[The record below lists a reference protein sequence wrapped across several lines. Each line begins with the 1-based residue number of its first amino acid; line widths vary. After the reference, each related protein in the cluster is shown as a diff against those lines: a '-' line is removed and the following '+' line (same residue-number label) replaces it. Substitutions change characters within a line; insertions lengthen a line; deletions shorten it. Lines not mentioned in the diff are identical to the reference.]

1 MAYTVRKLLES
12 EQFPKMKLLCGE
24 KGLDLEVKGIRII
37 EIEDMERYL
46 TGGEILIT
54 SFQVYLSC
62 SDREV
67 EQHFEDLVKSDISGF
82 IVKKRKEY
90 DPTGRRLSL
99 LEKHCKKYE
108 IPLVE
113 IPGDFDYWGIIRHVM
128 IQVFDKDTARLKYF
142 KITHDSFNSFILKN
156 NGSSNTASDIIKFL
170 SIMIENPVVLYYGNL
185 NCMVSTNSDNS
196 KLILSDEIQPYKPN
210 IITKFQYMKQMKGS
224 CVQYVVKFA
233 ILSEVEVYITITE
246 ENREL
251 TELDYMAIENAII
264 NLQYGFLSEFAQDE
278 VKKKYQRDIV
288 HNILN
293 GLLSS
298 KEMTEAAAQLGMKE
312 SDTYRVVDFHTI
324 KKNVQRKYTKEQL
337 QEVGVIV
344 GELMYL
350 LPDALIY
357 RNMDQIVMIQQVDSN
372 QTELEYQ
379 KEMEEVE
386 DVIQRSILYRKKDT
400 DFQIGIGKSVE
411 GYQRLKESYH
421 EASRAIKYIDIIRLV
436 TGDKNKSVVHY
447 SNLGFFQIFGE
458 IDDVTELERY
468 IPETLKKS
476 NISVSLI
483 KANRT
488 KITDS
493 NVYGISYG
501 YDVYAG
507 GAGNDNDG
515 DAKDGRSGGF
525 VGFNDEGLLKNNNMY
540 YCDVVRGTKDL
551 VGPFSGK
558 SELDTVYAFNSQE
571 KVEGENNNYR
581 IYRKLDQ
588 SLDQIEKNNSILNS
602 SHEKDDASGWDIY
615 TIGHMNPVKTFET
628 LKNAVLVSKGDSVK
642 ADLNAYESSAKAVLM
657 SDTKTTLNTG
667 ESDTPEPSESQDPCD
682 ENIKLT
688 INKVWKDLN
697 NFDHSRPNSITVTIS
712 RTWKDK
718 AGNEKTETVPRYESY
733 KIEGSSDKSKW
744 QKVIKELPAYTTD
757 GDEIYY
763 YTYSITE
770 AKVDGYTTTIDKSQ
784 DGFTF
789 TITNRH
795 FPGLPD
801 TGGYG
806 SYLIYLI
813 AVLLFLVYFVMRY
826 KKCKENKKA
835 EKL

>member
-113 IPGDFDYWGIIRHVM
+113 ISEDSYYWGIIRYVIM
-128 IQVFDKDTARLKYF
+128 QVFDKDTARLKYF
-142 KITHDSFNSFILKN
+142 KITHDNFNTFILNN
-156 NGSSNTASDIIKFL
+156 NGSCNTASDIIKFL

-233 ILSEVEVYITITE
+233 ILNEMEIYITITE

-337 QEVGVIV
+337 HEVGVIV
-344 GELMYL
+344 SELMYL

-411 GYQRLKESYH
+411 GYQRLKESYY
-421 EASRAIKYIDIIRLV
+421 EASQAIKYIEIIRQV

-447 SNLGFFQIFGE
+447 SNLGFFQIFGKV
-458 IDDVTELERY
+458 DDMTELERC
-468 IPETLKKS
+468 IPETLKKLYLYDDEHKGE
-476 NISVSLI
+476 LI
-483 KANRT
+483 TTLQMYLRNNQSIKKTAGAMFVHYRT
-488 KITDS
+488 
-493 NVYGISYG
+493 ISYRLE
-501 YDVYAG
+501 
-507 GAGNDNDG
+507 
-515 DAKDGRSGGF
+515 KIKQISG
-525 VGFNDEGLLKNNNMY
+525 
-540 YCDVVRGTKDL
+540 
-551 VGPFSGK
+551 
-558 SELDTVYAFNSQE
+558 
-571 KVEGENNNYR
+571 
-581 IYRKLDQ
+581 I
-588 SLDQIEKNNSILNS
+588 
-602 SHEKDDASGWDIY
+602 
-615 TIGHMNPVKTFET
+615 
-628 LKNAVLVSKGDSVK
+628 
-642 ADLNAYESSAKAVLM
+642 
-657 SDTKTTLNTG
+657 
-667 ESDTPEPSESQDPCD
+667 
-682 ENIKLT
+682 
-688 INKVWKDLN
+688 
-697 NFDHSRPNSITVTIS
+697 NFDN
-712 RTWKDK
+712 
-718 AGNEKTETVPRYESY
+718 ANEVLAVSNGLIIY
-733 KIEGSSDKSKW
+733 KMLKEIE
-744 QKVIKELPAYTTD
+744 
-757 GDEIYY
+757 
-763 YTYSITE
+763 
-770 AKVDGYTTTIDKSQ
+770 
-784 DGFTF
+784 
-789 TITNRH
+789 
-795 FPGLPD
+795 
-801 TGGYG
+801 
-806 SYLIYLI
+806 
-813 AVLLFLVYFVMRY
+813 
-826 KKCKENKKA
+826 
-835 EKL
+835 

>member
-113 IPGDFDYWGIIRHVM
+113 ISEDSYYWEIIRYVIM
-128 IQVFDKDTARLKYF
+128 QVFDKDTARLKYF
-142 KITHDSFNSFILKN
+142 KITHDNFNTFILNN
-156 NGSSNTASDIIKFL
+156 NGSCNTASDIIKFL
-170 SIMIENPVVLYYGNL
+170 SVMIENPVVLYHGNL
-185 NCMVSTNSDNS
+185 NCMVSTKSDNS

-233 ILSEVEVYITITE
+233 ILNEMEIYITITE

-278 VKKKYQRDIV
+278 VKKKYQRDLI

-337 QEVGVIV
+337 HEVGVIV

-468 IPETLKKS
+468 IPETLKKLYLYDDEHKGE
-476 NISVSLI
+476 LI
-483 KANRT
+483 TTLQMYLRNKQSIRKTADAMFVHYRT
-488 KITDS
+488 
-493 NVYGISYG
+493 ISYRLE
-501 YDVYAG
+501 
-507 GAGNDNDG
+507 
-515 DAKDGRSGGF
+515 KIKQISG
-525 VGFNDEGLLKNNNMY
+525 
-540 YCDVVRGTKDL
+540 
-551 VGPFSGK
+551 
-558 SELDTVYAFNSQE
+558 
-571 KVEGENNNYR
+571 
-581 IYRKLDQ
+581 I
-588 SLDQIEKNNSILNS
+588 
-602 SHEKDDASGWDIY
+602 
-615 TIGHMNPVKTFET
+615 
-628 LKNAVLVSKGDSVK
+628 
-642 ADLNAYESSAKAVLM
+642 
-657 SDTKTTLNTG
+657 
-667 ESDTPEPSESQDPCD
+667 
-682 ENIKLT
+682 
-688 INKVWKDLN
+688 
-697 NFDHSRPNSITVTIS
+697 NFDN
-712 RTWKDK
+712 
-718 AGNEKTETVPRYESY
+718 ANEVLAVSNGLIIY
-733 KIEGSSDKSKW
+733 KMLKEIE
-744 QKVIKELPAYTTD
+744 
-757 GDEIYY
+757 
-763 YTYSITE
+763 
-770 AKVDGYTTTIDKSQ
+770 
-784 DGFTF
+784 
-789 TITNRH
+789 
-795 FPGLPD
+795 
-801 TGGYG
+801 
-806 SYLIYLI
+806 
-813 AVLLFLVYFVMRY
+813 
-826 KKCKENKKA
+826 
-835 EKL
+835 

>member
-62 SDREV
+62 NDREV
-67 EQHFEDLVKSDISGF
+67 EQHFEDLVKSEISGF

-113 IPGDFDYWGIIRHVM
+113 ISEDSYYWGIIRYVIM
-128 IQVFDKDTARLKYF
+128 QVFDKATARLKYF
-142 KITHDSFNSFILKN
+142 KITHDNFNTFILRN

-233 ILSEVEVYITITE
+233 ILSEVEIYITITE

-278 VKKKYQRDIV
+278 VKKKYQRDII

-324 KKNVQRKYTKEQL
+324 KKNVQSKYTKEQL
-337 QEVGVIV
+337 HEVGVIV
-344 GELMYL
+344 SELKHL

-468 IPETLKKS
+468 IPETLKKLYEYDDEHKGE
-476 NISVSLI
+476 LI
-483 KANRT
+483 PTLQMYLRNNQSIKKTAGAMFVHYRT
-488 KITDS
+488 
-493 NVYGISYG
+493 ISY
-501 YDVYAG
+501 
-507 GAGNDNDG
+507 
-515 DAKDGRSGGF
+515 R
-525 VGFNDEGLLKNNNMY
+525 M
-540 YCDVVRGTKDL
+540 
-551 VGPFSGK
+551 
-558 SELDTVYAFNSQE
+558 E
-571 KVEGENNNYR
+571 KIKE
-581 IYRKLDQ
+581 I
-588 SLDQIEKNNSILNS
+588 
-602 SHEKDDASGWDIY
+602 
-615 TIGHMNPVKTFET
+615 
-628 LKNAVLVSKGDSVK
+628 
-642 ADLNAYESSAKAVLM
+642 
-657 SDTKTTLNTG
+657 TG
-667 ESDTPEPSESQDPCD
+667 
-682 ENIKLT
+682 I
-688 INKVWKDLN
+688 
-697 NFDHSRPNSITVTIS
+697 NFDN
-712 RTWKDK
+712 
-718 AGNEKTETVPRYESY
+718 ANEVLAVSNGLVIY
-733 KIEGSSDKSKW
+733 KMLKEIE
-744 QKVIKELPAYTTD
+744 
-757 GDEIYY
+757 
-763 YTYSITE
+763 
-770 AKVDGYTTTIDKSQ
+770 
-784 DGFTF
+784 
-789 TITNRH
+789 
-795 FPGLPD
+795 
-801 TGGYG
+801 
-806 SYLIYLI
+806 
-813 AVLLFLVYFVMRY
+813 
-826 KKCKENKKA
+826 
-835 EKL
+835 

>member
-1 MAYTVRKLLES
+1 MGYTVRKLLES

-113 IPGDFDYWGIIRHVM
+113 ISEDSYYWGIIRYVIM
-128 IQVFDKDTARLKYF
+128 QVFDKDTARLKYF
-142 KITHDSFNSFILKN
+142 KITHDNFNTFILNN
-156 NGSSNTASDIIKFL
+156 NGSCNTASDIIKFL
-170 SIMIENPVVLYYGNL
+170 SVMIENPVVLYYGNL

-233 ILSEVEVYITITE
+233 ILNEMEIYITITE

-278 VKKKYQRDIV
+278 EKKMYQRDII

-324 KKNVQRKYTKEQL
+324 TKNVQRKYTKEQL
-337 QEVGVIV
+337 HEVGVIE
-344 GELMYL
+344 GELMHL

-379 KEMEEVE
+379 KEMEEIE
-386 DVIQRSILYRKKDT
+386 EVIQRSILYRKKDT

-411 GYQRLKESYH
+411 GYQRLKESYY
-421 EASRAIKYIDIIRLV
+421 EASQAIKYIEIIRLV

-447 SNLGFFQIFGE
+447 SNLGFFQIFGKV
-458 IDDVTELERY
+458 DDMTELERC
-468 IPETLKKS
+468 IPETLKKLYLYDDEHKGE
-476 NISVSLI
+476 LI
-483 KANRT
+483 TTLQMYLRNNQSIKKTAGAMFVHYRT
-488 KITDS
+488 
-493 NVYGISYG
+493 ISYRLE
-501 YDVYAG
+501 
-507 GAGNDNDG
+507 
-515 DAKDGRSGGF
+515 KIKQISG
-525 VGFNDEGLLKNNNMY
+525 
-540 YCDVVRGTKDL
+540 
-551 VGPFSGK
+551 
-558 SELDTVYAFNSQE
+558 
-571 KVEGENNNYR
+571 
-581 IYRKLDQ
+581 I
-588 SLDQIEKNNSILNS
+588 
-602 SHEKDDASGWDIY
+602 
-615 TIGHMNPVKTFET
+615 
-628 LKNAVLVSKGDSVK
+628 
-642 ADLNAYESSAKAVLM
+642 
-657 SDTKTTLNTG
+657 
-667 ESDTPEPSESQDPCD
+667 
-682 ENIKLT
+682 
-688 INKVWKDLN
+688 
-697 NFDHSRPNSITVTIS
+697 NFDN
-712 RTWKDK
+712 
-718 AGNEKTETVPRYESY
+718 ANEVLAVSNGLIIY
-733 KIEGSSDKSKW
+733 KMLKEIE
-744 QKVIKELPAYTTD
+744 
-757 GDEIYY
+757 
-763 YTYSITE
+763 
-770 AKVDGYTTTIDKSQ
+770 
-784 DGFTF
+784 
-789 TITNRH
+789 
-795 FPGLPD
+795 
-801 TGGYG
+801 
-806 SYLIYLI
+806 
-813 AVLLFLVYFVMRY
+813 
-826 KKCKENKKA
+826 
-835 EKL
+835 

>member
-1 MAYTVRKLLES
+1 MGYTVRKLLES

-113 IPGDFDYWGIIRHVM
+113 ISEDSYYWGIIRYVIM
-128 IQVFDKDTARLKYF
+128 QVFDKDTARLKYF
-142 KITHDSFNSFILKN
+142 KITHDNFNTFILNN
-156 NGSSNTASDIIKFL
+156 NGSCNTASDIIKFL
-170 SIMIENPVVLYYGNL
+170 SVMIENPVVLYYGNL

-233 ILSEVEVYITITE
+233 ILNEMEIYITITE

-278 VKKKYQRDIV
+278 VKKKYQRDLI

-337 QEVGVIV
+337 HEVGVIV

-421 EASRAIKYIDIIRLV
+421 EASRAIKYIEIIRQV

-447 SNLGFFQIFGE
+447 SNLGFFQIFSE

-468 IPETLKKS
+468 IPETLKKLYLYDDEHKGE
-476 NISVSLI
+476 LI
-483 KANRT
+483 TTLQMYLRNKQSIRKTADAMFVHYRT
-488 KITDS
+488 
-493 NVYGISYG
+493 ISYRLE
-501 YDVYAG
+501 
-507 GAGNDNDG
+507 
-515 DAKDGRSGGF
+515 KIKQISG
-525 VGFNDEGLLKNNNMY
+525 
-540 YCDVVRGTKDL
+540 
-551 VGPFSGK
+551 
-558 SELDTVYAFNSQE
+558 
-571 KVEGENNNYR
+571 
-581 IYRKLDQ
+581 I
-588 SLDQIEKNNSILNS
+588 
-602 SHEKDDASGWDIY
+602 
-615 TIGHMNPVKTFET
+615 
-628 LKNAVLVSKGDSVK
+628 
-642 ADLNAYESSAKAVLM
+642 
-657 SDTKTTLNTG
+657 
-667 ESDTPEPSESQDPCD
+667 
-682 ENIKLT
+682 
-688 INKVWKDLN
+688 
-697 NFDHSRPNSITVTIS
+697 NFDN
-712 RTWKDK
+712 
-718 AGNEKTETVPRYESY
+718 ANEVLAVSNGLIIY
-733 KIEGSSDKSKW
+733 KMLKEIE
-744 QKVIKELPAYTTD
+744 
-757 GDEIYY
+757 
-763 YTYSITE
+763 
-770 AKVDGYTTTIDKSQ
+770 
-784 DGFTF
+784 
-789 TITNRH
+789 
-795 FPGLPD
+795 
-801 TGGYG
+801 
-806 SYLIYLI
+806 
-813 AVLLFLVYFVMRY
+813 
-826 KKCKENKKA
+826 
-835 EKL
+835 

>member
-24 KGLDLEVKGIRII
+24 KGLDREVKGIRII
-37 EIEDMERYL
+37 EIEDMEQYL
-46 TGGEILIT
+46 TGGEMLIT

-67 EQHFEDLVKSDISGF
+67 EQHFEDLVKSEISGF

-113 IPGDFDYWGIIRHVM
+113 IPGDFDYWGIIRYVIM
-128 IQVFDKDTARLKYF
+128 QVFDKATARLKYF
-142 KITHDSFNSFILKN
+142 KITHDNFNTFILNN
-156 NGSSNTASDIIKFL
+156 NGSCNTASNIIKFL
-170 SIMIENPVVLYYGNL
+170 SVMIENPVVLYYGNL

-233 ILSEVEVYITITE
+233 ILNEVEIYITITE

-278 VKKKYQRDIV
+278 VKKKYQRDLI

-324 KKNVQRKYTKEQL
+324 KKNVQSKYTKEQL
-337 QEVGVIV
+337 HEVGVIE
-344 GELMYL
+344 GELKHL

-357 RNMDQIVMIQQVDSN
+357 RNMDQIVMIQQVDSD

-379 KEMEEVE
+379 KEMEEIE
-386 DVIQRSILYRKKDT
+386 EIIQQSILYRKKDT

-447 SNLGFFQIFGE
+447 SNLGFFQIFGKV
-458 IDDVTELERY
+458 DDMTELERC
-468 IPETLKKS
+468 IPETLKKLYLYDDEHKGE
-476 NISVSLI
+476 LI
-483 KANRT
+483 TTLQMYLRNNQSIKKTAGAMFVHYRT
-488 KITDS
+488 
-493 NVYGISYG
+493 ISYRLE
-501 YDVYAG
+501 
-507 GAGNDNDG
+507 
-515 DAKDGRSGGF
+515 KIKQISGINF
-525 VGFNDEGLLKNNNMY
+525 
-540 YCDVVRGTKDL
+540 
-551 VGPFSGK
+551 
-558 SELDTVYAFNSQE
+558 
-571 KVEGENNNYR
+571 
-581 IYRKLDQ
+581 
-588 SLDQIEKNNSILNS
+588 
-602 SHEKDDASGWDIY
+602 DDADEVLAVSNGLI
-615 TIGHMNPVKTFET
+615 ICKM
-628 LKNAVLVSKGDSVK
+628 LK
-642 ADLNAYESSAKAVLM
+642 E
-657 SDTKTTLNTG
+657 
-667 ESDTPEPSESQDPCD
+667 
-682 ENIKLT
+682 
-688 INKVWKDLN
+688 
-697 NFDHSRPNSITVTIS
+697 
-712 RTWKDK
+712 
-718 AGNEKTETVPRYESY
+718 
-733 KIEGSSDKSKW
+733 IE
-744 QKVIKELPAYTTD
+744 
-757 GDEIYY
+757 
-763 YTYSITE
+763 
-770 AKVDGYTTTIDKSQ
+770 
-784 DGFTF
+784 
-789 TITNRH
+789 
-795 FPGLPD
+795 
-801 TGGYG
+801 
-806 SYLIYLI
+806 
-813 AVLLFLVYFVMRY
+813 
-826 KKCKENKKA
+826 
-835 EKL
+835 

>member
-62 SDREV
+62 NDREV

-113 IPGDFDYWGIIRHVM
+113 IPGDFYYWGIIRYVIM
-128 IQVFDKDTARLKYF
+128 QVFDKATARLKYF
-142 KITHDSFNSFILKN
+142 KITHDNFNAFILNN
-156 NGSSNTASDIIKFL
+156 NGSCNTASNIIKFL
-170 SIMIENPVVLYYGNL
+170 SVMIENPVVLYYGNL

-233 ILSEVEVYITITE
+233 ILSEVEIYITITE

-298 KEMTEAAAQLGMKE
+298 KEMTEAASQLGMKE

-468 IPETLKKS
+468 IPETLKKLYLYDDEHKGE
-476 NISVSLI
+476 LI
-483 KANRT
+483 TTLQMYLRNNQSIKKTAGAMFVHYRT
-488 KITDS
+488 
-493 NVYGISYG
+493 ISY
-501 YDVYAG
+501 
-507 GAGNDNDG
+507 
-515 DAKDGRSGGF
+515 R
-525 VGFNDEGLLKNNNMY
+525 
-540 YCDVVRGTKDL
+540 
-551 VGPFSGK
+551 
-558 SELDTVYAFNSQE
+558 
-571 KVEGENNNYR
+571 
-581 IYRKLDQ
+581 
-588 SLDQIEKNNSILNS
+588 IEKI
-602 SHEKDDASGWDIY
+602 KQISGI
-615 TIGHMNPVKTFET
+615 
-628 LKNAVLVSKGDSVK
+628 
-642 ADLNAYESSAKAVLM
+642 
-657 SDTKTTLNTG
+657 
-667 ESDTPEPSESQDPCD
+667 
-682 ENIKLT
+682 
-688 INKVWKDLN
+688 
-697 NFDHSRPNSITVTIS
+697 NFDN
-712 RTWKDK
+712 
-718 AGNEKTETVPRYESY
+718 ANEVLAVSNGLIIY
-733 KIEGSSDKSKW
+733 KMLKEIE
-744 QKVIKELPAYTTD
+744 
-757 GDEIYY
+757 
-763 YTYSITE
+763 
-770 AKVDGYTTTIDKSQ
+770 
-784 DGFTF
+784 
-789 TITNRH
+789 
-795 FPGLPD
+795 
-801 TGGYG
+801 
-806 SYLIYLI
+806 
-813 AVLLFLVYFVMRY
+813 
-826 KKCKENKKA
+826 
-835 EKL
+835 

>member
-62 SDREV
+62 NDREV

-113 IPGDFDYWGIIRHVM
+113 ISEDSYYWGIIRYVIM
-128 IQVFDKDTARLKYF
+128 QVFDKATARLKYF
-142 KITHDSFNSFILKN
+142 KITHDNFNTFILNN
-156 NGSSNTASDIIKFL
+156 NGSCNTASNIIKFL
-170 SIMIENPVVLYYGNL
+170 SVMIENPVVLYYGNL

-233 ILSEVEVYITITE
+233 ILSEVEIYITITE
-246 ENREL
+246 ENRGL

-278 VKKKYQRDIV
+278 VKKKYQRDLI

-324 KKNVQRKYTKEQL
+324 KNNVQSKYTKEQL
-337 QEVGVIV
+337 HEVGVIE
-344 GELMYL
+344 GELKHL

-357 RNMDQIVMIQQVDSN
+357 RNMDQIVMIQQVDSE

-386 DVIQRSILYRKKDT
+386 DVIQRSIFYRKKDT
-400 DFQIGIGKSVE
+400 DFQIGIGKSVK

-421 EASRAIKYIDIIRLV
+421 EASQAIKYIEIVRLV

-458 IDDVTELERY
+458 IDDMTKLERY
-468 IPETLKKS
+468 IPETLKKLYEYDDEHKGELIPTLQMFLS
-476 NISVSLI
+476 NNQSIRKTAGAMFVHYRTMSYRLEKIKQIS
-483 KANRT
+483 
-488 KITDS
+488 
-493 NVYGISYG
+493 GI
-501 YDVYAG
+501 
-507 GAGNDNDG
+507 
-515 DAKDGRSGGF
+515 
-525 VGFNDEGLLKNNNMY
+525 
-540 YCDVVRGTKDL
+540 
-551 VGPFSGK
+551 
-558 SELDTVYAFNSQE
+558 
-571 KVEGENNNYR
+571 
-581 IYRKLDQ
+581 
-588 SLDQIEKNNSILNS
+588 
-602 SHEKDDASGWDIY
+602 
-615 TIGHMNPVKTFET
+615 
-628 LKNAVLVSKGDSVK
+628 
-642 ADLNAYESSAKAVLM
+642 
-657 SDTKTTLNTG
+657 
-667 ESDTPEPSESQDPCD
+667 
-682 ENIKLT
+682 
-688 INKVWKDLN
+688 
-697 NFDHSRPNSITVTIS
+697 NFDNADEVLAVSNGLII
-712 RTWKDK
+712 
-718 AGNEKTETVPRYESY
+718 Y
-733 KIEGSSDKSKW
+733 KMLKEIE
-744 QKVIKELPAYTTD
+744 
-757 GDEIYY
+757 
-763 YTYSITE
+763 
-770 AKVDGYTTTIDKSQ
+770 
-784 DGFTF
+784 
-789 TITNRH
+789 
-795 FPGLPD
+795 
-801 TGGYG
+801 
-806 SYLIYLI
+806 
-813 AVLLFLVYFVMRY
+813 
-826 KKCKENKKA
+826 
-835 EKL
+835 

>member
-62 SDREV
+62 NDREV

-113 IPGDFDYWGIIRHVM
+113 ISEDLYYWGIIRYVIM
-128 IQVFDKDTARLKYF
+128 QVFDKATARLKYF
-142 KITHDSFNSFILKN
+142 KITHDNFNTFILNN
-156 NGSSNTASDIIKFL
+156 NGSCNTASNIIKFL

-233 ILSEVEVYITITE
+233 ILNEMEIYITITE

-379 KEMEEVE
+379 KEMEGVE

-468 IPETLKKS
+468 IPETLKKLYLYDDEHKGE
-476 NISVSLI
+476 LI
-483 KANRT
+483 TTLQMYLRNNQSIKKTAGAMFVHYRT
-488 KITDS
+488 
-493 NVYGISYG
+493 ISYRLE
-501 YDVYAG
+501 
-507 GAGNDNDG
+507 
-515 DAKDGRSGGF
+515 KIKQISG
-525 VGFNDEGLLKNNNMY
+525 
-540 YCDVVRGTKDL
+540 
-551 VGPFSGK
+551 
-558 SELDTVYAFNSQE
+558 
-571 KVEGENNNYR
+571 
-581 IYRKLDQ
+581 I
-588 SLDQIEKNNSILNS
+588 
-602 SHEKDDASGWDIY
+602 
-615 TIGHMNPVKTFET
+615 
-628 LKNAVLVSKGDSVK
+628 
-642 ADLNAYESSAKAVLM
+642 
-657 SDTKTTLNTG
+657 
-667 ESDTPEPSESQDPCD
+667 
-682 ENIKLT
+682 
-688 INKVWKDLN
+688 
-697 NFDHSRPNSITVTIS
+697 NFDN
-712 RTWKDK
+712 
-718 AGNEKTETVPRYESY
+718 ANEVLAVSNGLIIY
-733 KIEGSSDKSKW
+733 KMLKEIE
-744 QKVIKELPAYTTD
+744 
-757 GDEIYY
+757 
-763 YTYSITE
+763 
-770 AKVDGYTTTIDKSQ
+770 
-784 DGFTF
+784 
-789 TITNRH
+789 
-795 FPGLPD
+795 
-801 TGGYG
+801 
-806 SYLIYLI
+806 
-813 AVLLFLVYFVMRY
+813 
-826 KKCKENKKA
+826 
-835 EKL
+835 

>member
-62 SDREV
+62 NDREV

-113 IPGDFDYWGIIRHVM
+113 ISEDLHYWGIIRYVIM
-128 IQVFDKDTARLKYF
+128 QVFDKATARLKYF
-142 KITHDSFNSFILKN
+142 KITHDNFNAFILNN
-156 NGSSNTASDIIKFL
+156 NGSCNTASNIIKFL
-170 SIMIENPVVLYYGNL
+170 SVMIENPVVLYYGNL

-233 ILSEVEVYITITE
+233 ILSEVEIYITITE

-278 VKKKYQRDIV
+278 VKKKYQRDLI

-324 KKNVQRKYTKEQL
+324 KKNVQSKYTKEQL
-337 QEVGVIV
+337 HEVGVIV
-344 GELMYL
+344 SELKHL

-468 IPETLKKS
+468 IPETLKKLYLYDDEHKGE
-476 NISVSLI
+476 LI
-483 KANRT
+483 TTLQMYLRNNQSIKKTADAMFVHYRT
-488 KITDS
+488 
-493 NVYGISYG
+493 ISYRLE
-501 YDVYAG
+501 
-507 GAGNDNDG
+507 
-515 DAKDGRSGGF
+515 KIKQISGIN
-525 VGFNDEGLLKNNNMY
+525 FNDANEVLAVSNGLVIYKMLK
-540 YCDVVRGTKDL
+540 
-551 VGPFSGK
+551 
-558 SELDTVYAFNSQE
+558 E
-571 KVEGENNNYR
+571 
-581 IYRKLDQ
+581 
-588 SLDQIEKNNSILNS
+588 IE
-602 SHEKDDASGWDIY
+602 
-615 TIGHMNPVKTFET
+615 
-628 LKNAVLVSKGDSVK
+628 
-642 ADLNAYESSAKAVLM
+642 
-657 SDTKTTLNTG
+657 
-667 ESDTPEPSESQDPCD
+667 
-682 ENIKLT
+682 
-688 INKVWKDLN
+688 
-697 NFDHSRPNSITVTIS
+697 
-712 RTWKDK
+712 
-718 AGNEKTETVPRYESY
+718 
-733 KIEGSSDKSKW
+733 
-744 QKVIKELPAYTTD
+744 
-757 GDEIYY
+757 
-763 YTYSITE
+763 
-770 AKVDGYTTTIDKSQ
+770 
-784 DGFTF
+784 
-789 TITNRH
+789 
-795 FPGLPD
+795 
-801 TGGYG
+801 
-806 SYLIYLI
+806 
-813 AVLLFLVYFVMRY
+813 
-826 KKCKENKKA
+826 
-835 EKL
+835 

>member
-1 MAYTVRKLLES
+1 MGYTVRKLLES

-113 IPGDFDYWGIIRHVM
+113 ISEDSYYWGIIRYVIM
-128 IQVFDKDTARLKYF
+128 QVFDKDTARLKYF
-142 KITHDSFNSFILKN
+142 KITHDNFNTFILNN
-156 NGSSNTASDIIKFL
+156 NGSCNTASDIIKFL
-170 SIMIENPVVLYYGNL
+170 SVMIENPVVLYYGNL

-233 ILSEVEVYITITE
+233 ILNEMEIYITITE

-278 VKKKYQRDIV
+278 VKKMYQRDII

-324 KKNVQRKYTKEQL
+324 TKNVQGKYTKEQL
-337 QEVGVIV
+337 HEVGVIE
-344 GELMYL
+344 GELMHL

-357 RNMDQIVMIQQVDSN
+357 RNMDQIVMIQQVDSD

-379 KEMEEVE
+379 KEMEEVK

-411 GYQRLKESYH
+411 GYQRLKESYY
-421 EASRAIKYIDIIRLV
+421 EASQAIKYIDIIRLV

-447 SNLGFFQIFGE
+447 SNLGFFQIFGKV
-458 IDDVTELERY
+458 DDVTELERY
-468 IPETLKKS
+468 IPETLKKLYLYDEHKGE
-476 NISVSLI
+476 LI
-483 KANRT
+483 TTLQMYLRNKQSIRKTADAMFVHYRT
-488 KITDS
+488 
-493 NVYGISYG
+493 ISYRLEKIKQISG
-501 YDVYAG
+501 IDF
-507 GAGNDNDG
+507 DN
-515 DAKDGRSGGF
+515 ANEVLAVS
-525 VGFNDEGLLKNNNMY
+525 NGLIIYKMLK
-540 YCDVVRGTKDL
+540 
-551 VGPFSGK
+551 
-558 SELDTVYAFNSQE
+558 E
-571 KVEGENNNYR
+571 
-581 IYRKLDQ
+581 
-588 SLDQIEKNNSILNS
+588 IE
-602 SHEKDDASGWDIY
+602 
-615 TIGHMNPVKTFET
+615 
-628 LKNAVLVSKGDSVK
+628 
-642 ADLNAYESSAKAVLM
+642 
-657 SDTKTTLNTG
+657 
-667 ESDTPEPSESQDPCD
+667 
-682 ENIKLT
+682 
-688 INKVWKDLN
+688 
-697 NFDHSRPNSITVTIS
+697 
-712 RTWKDK
+712 
-718 AGNEKTETVPRYESY
+718 
-733 KIEGSSDKSKW
+733 
-744 QKVIKELPAYTTD
+744 
-757 GDEIYY
+757 
-763 YTYSITE
+763 
-770 AKVDGYTTTIDKSQ
+770 
-784 DGFTF
+784 
-789 TITNRH
+789 
-795 FPGLPD
+795 
-801 TGGYG
+801 
-806 SYLIYLI
+806 
-813 AVLLFLVYFVMRY
+813 
-826 KKCKENKKA
+826 
-835 EKL
+835 

>member
-1 MAYTVRKLLES
+1 MAYTVRRLLES

-113 IPGDFDYWGIIRHVM
+113 ISEDSYYWGIIRYVIM
-128 IQVFDKDTARLKYF
+128 QVFDKATARLKYF
-142 KITHDSFNSFILKN
+142 KITHDNFNAFILNN
-156 NGSSNTASDIIKFL
+156 NGSCNTASDIIKFL

-233 ILSEVEVYITITE
+233 ILSEVEIYITITE

-278 VKKKYQRDIV
+278 VKKKYQRDLI

-324 KKNVQRKYTKEQL
+324 KKNVQSKYTKEQL
-337 QEVGVIV
+337 HEVGVIV

-468 IPETLKKS
+468 IPETLKKLYLYDDEHKRE
-476 NISVSLI
+476 LI
-483 KANRT
+483 TTLQMYLRNKQSIRKTADAMFVHYRT
-488 KITDS
+488 
-493 NVYGISYG
+493 ISYRLE
-501 YDVYAG
+501 
-507 GAGNDNDG
+507 
-515 DAKDGRSGGF
+515 KIKQISG
-525 VGFNDEGLLKNNNMY
+525 
-540 YCDVVRGTKDL
+540 
-551 VGPFSGK
+551 
-558 SELDTVYAFNSQE
+558 
-571 KVEGENNNYR
+571 
-581 IYRKLDQ
+581 I
-588 SLDQIEKNNSILNS
+588 
-602 SHEKDDASGWDIY
+602 
-615 TIGHMNPVKTFET
+615 
-628 LKNAVLVSKGDSVK
+628 
-642 ADLNAYESSAKAVLM
+642 
-657 SDTKTTLNTG
+657 
-667 ESDTPEPSESQDPCD
+667 
-682 ENIKLT
+682 
-688 INKVWKDLN
+688 
-697 NFDHSRPNSITVTIS
+697 NFDN
-712 RTWKDK
+712 
-718 AGNEKTETVPRYESY
+718 ANEVLAVSNGLVIY
-733 KIEGSSDKSKW
+733 KM
-744 QKVIKELPAYTTD
+744 L
-757 GDEIYY
+757 
-763 YTYSITE
+763 
-770 AKVDGYTTTIDKSQ
+770 
-784 DGFTF
+784 
-789 TITNRH
+789 
-795 FPGLPD
+795 
-801 TGGYG
+801 
-806 SYLIYLI
+806 
-813 AVLLFLVYFVMRY
+813 
-826 KKCKENKKA
+826 NK
-835 EKL
+835 

>member
-1 MAYTVRKLLES
+1 MGYTVRKLLES

-113 IPGDFDYWGIIRHVM
+113 ISEDSYYWGIIRYVM

-142 KITHDSFNSFILKN
+142 KITHDNFNTFILKN

-233 ILSEVEVYITITE
+233 ILSEVEIYITITE

-278 VKKKYQRDIV
+278 VKKKYQRDII

-337 QEVGVIV
+337 HEVGVIV

-357 RNMDQIVMIQQVDSN
+357 RNMDQIVMIQQVDSD

-379 KEMEEVE
+379 KEMEEIE
-386 DVIQRSILYRKKDT
+386 EVIQRSILYRKKDT

-468 IPETLKKS
+468 IPETLKKLYLYDDEHKGE
-476 NISVSLI
+476 LI
-483 KANRT
+483 TTLQMYLRNNQSIKKTADAMFVHYRT
-488 KITDS
+488 
-493 NVYGISYG
+493 ISYRLE
-501 YDVYAG
+501 
-507 GAGNDNDG
+507 
-515 DAKDGRSGGF
+515 KIKQISG
-525 VGFNDEGLLKNNNMY
+525 
-540 YCDVVRGTKDL
+540 
-551 VGPFSGK
+551 
-558 SELDTVYAFNSQE
+558 
-571 KVEGENNNYR
+571 
-581 IYRKLDQ
+581 I
-588 SLDQIEKNNSILNS
+588 
-602 SHEKDDASGWDIY
+602 
-615 TIGHMNPVKTFET
+615 
-628 LKNAVLVSKGDSVK
+628 
-642 ADLNAYESSAKAVLM
+642 
-657 SDTKTTLNTG
+657 
-667 ESDTPEPSESQDPCD
+667 
-682 ENIKLT
+682 
-688 INKVWKDLN
+688 
-697 NFDHSRPNSITVTIS
+697 NFDN
-712 RTWKDK
+712 
-718 AGNEKTETVPRYESY
+718 ANEVLAVSNGLIIY
-733 KIEGSSDKSKW
+733 KMLKEIE
-744 QKVIKELPAYTTD
+744 
-757 GDEIYY
+757 
-763 YTYSITE
+763 
-770 AKVDGYTTTIDKSQ
+770 
-784 DGFTF
+784 
-789 TITNRH
+789 
-795 FPGLPD
+795 
-801 TGGYG
+801 
-806 SYLIYLI
+806 
-813 AVLLFLVYFVMRY
+813 
-826 KKCKENKKA
+826 
-835 EKL
+835 

>member
-113 IPGDFDYWGIIRHVM
+113 ISEDSYYWGIIRYVM

-142 KITHDSFNSFILKN
+142 KITHDSFNTFILKN

-170 SIMIENPVVLYYGNL
+170 SIMIENPVVLYYGDL

-233 ILSEVEVYITITE
+233 ILNEVEIYITITE

-264 NLQYGFLSEFAQDE
+264 NLQYGFLSEFAQNE
-278 VKKKYQRDIV
+278 VKKTYQRDLI

-337 QEVGVIV
+337 HEVGVIV
-344 GELMYL
+344 GELTYL

-386 DVIQRSILYRKKDT
+386 DVIQRSILHRKKDT

-468 IPETLKKS
+468 IPETLKKLYLYDDEHKGE
-476 NISVSLI
+476 LI
-483 KANRT
+483 PTLQMYLRNNQSIKKTAGAMFVHYRT
-488 KITDS
+488 
-493 NVYGISYG
+493 ISYRLE
-501 YDVYAG
+501 
-507 GAGNDNDG
+507 
-515 DAKDGRSGGF
+515 KIKQISG
-525 VGFNDEGLLKNNNMY
+525 
-540 YCDVVRGTKDL
+540 
-551 VGPFSGK
+551 
-558 SELDTVYAFNSQE
+558 
-571 KVEGENNNYR
+571 
-581 IYRKLDQ
+581 I
-588 SLDQIEKNNSILNS
+588 
-602 SHEKDDASGWDIY
+602 
-615 TIGHMNPVKTFET
+615 
-628 LKNAVLVSKGDSVK
+628 
-642 ADLNAYESSAKAVLM
+642 
-657 SDTKTTLNTG
+657 
-667 ESDTPEPSESQDPCD
+667 
-682 ENIKLT
+682 
-688 INKVWKDLN
+688 
-697 NFDHSRPNSITVTIS
+697 NFDN
-712 RTWKDK
+712 
-718 AGNEKTETVPRYESY
+718 ANEVLAVSNGLIIY
-733 KIEGSSDKSKW
+733 KMLKEIE
-744 QKVIKELPAYTTD
+744 
-757 GDEIYY
+757 
-763 YTYSITE
+763 
-770 AKVDGYTTTIDKSQ
+770 
-784 DGFTF
+784 
-789 TITNRH
+789 
-795 FPGLPD
+795 
-801 TGGYG
+801 
-806 SYLIYLI
+806 
-813 AVLLFLVYFVMRY
+813 
-826 KKCKENKKA
+826 
-835 EKL
+835 

>member
-62 SDREV
+62 NDREV
-67 EQHFEDLVKSDISGF
+67 EQHFEDLVKSDVSGF

-113 IPGDFDYWGIIRHVM
+113 ISEDLHYWGIIRYVIM
-128 IQVFDKDTARLKYF
+128 QVFDKATARLKYF
-142 KITHDSFNSFILKN
+142 KITHDNFNTFILNN
-156 NGSSNTASDIIKFL
+156 NGSCNTASDIIKFL
-170 SIMIENPVVLYYGNL
+170 SVMIENPVVLYYGNL
-185 NCMVSTNSDNS
+185 NCMASTNSDNS

-233 ILSEVEVYITITE
+233 ILSEVEIYITITE

-337 QEVGVIV
+337 HEVGVIE
-344 GELMYL
+344 GELMHL

-421 EASRAIKYIDIIRLV
+421 EASQAIKYIEIIRLV

-468 IPETLKKS
+468 IPETLKKLYLYDDEHKGE
-476 NISVSLI
+476 LI
-483 KANRT
+483 TTLQMYLRNNQSIKKTADAMFVHYRT
-488 KITDS
+488 
-493 NVYGISYG
+493 ISYRLE
-501 YDVYAG
+501 
-507 GAGNDNDG
+507 
-515 DAKDGRSGGF
+515 KIKQISGINF
-525 VGFNDEGLLKNNNMY
+525 
-540 YCDVVRGTKDL
+540 
-551 VGPFSGK
+551 
-558 SELDTVYAFNSQE
+558 
-571 KVEGENNNYR
+571 
-581 IYRKLDQ
+581 
-588 SLDQIEKNNSILNS
+588 
-602 SHEKDDASGWDIY
+602 DDANEVLAVSNGLIIY
-615 TIGHMNPVKTFET
+615 KM
-628 LKNAVLVSKGDSVK
+628 LK
-642 ADLNAYESSAKAVLM
+642 E
-657 SDTKTTLNTG
+657 
-667 ESDTPEPSESQDPCD
+667 
-682 ENIKLT
+682 
-688 INKVWKDLN
+688 
-697 NFDHSRPNSITVTIS
+697 
-712 RTWKDK
+712 
-718 AGNEKTETVPRYESY
+718 
-733 KIEGSSDKSKW
+733 IE
-744 QKVIKELPAYTTD
+744 
-757 GDEIYY
+757 
-763 YTYSITE
+763 
-770 AKVDGYTTTIDKSQ
+770 
-784 DGFTF
+784 
-789 TITNRH
+789 
-795 FPGLPD
+795 
-801 TGGYG
+801 
-806 SYLIYLI
+806 
-813 AVLLFLVYFVMRY
+813 
-826 KKCKENKKA
+826 
-835 EKL
+835 

>member
-62 SDREV
+62 NDREV

-113 IPGDFDYWGIIRHVM
+113 ISEDFYYWGIIRHVM
-128 IQVFDKDTARLKYF
+128 MQVFDKDTARLKYF
-142 KITHDSFNSFILKN
+142 KITHDNFNTFILRN

-185 NCMVSTNSDNS
+185 NYIVSTNSDNS

-233 ILSEVEVYITITE
+233 ILSEVEIYITITE

-278 VKKKYQRDIV
+278 VKKKYQRDLI

-324 KKNVQRKYTKEQL
+324 KNNVQSKYTKEQL
-337 QEVGVIV
+337 HEVGVIE
-344 GELMYL
+344 GELKHL

-357 RNMDQIVMIQQVDSN
+357 RNMDQIVMIQQVDFD

-379 KEMEEVE
+379 KEMEEIE
-386 DVIQRSILYRKKDT
+386 EVIQQSILYRKKDT

-421 EASRAIKYIDIIRLV
+421 EASRAIKYIEIIRHV

-468 IPETLKKS
+468 IPETLKKLYLYDDEHKGE
-476 NISVSLI
+476 LI
-483 KANRT
+483 TTLQMYLRNNQSIKKTAGAMFAHYRT
-488 KITDS
+488 
-493 NVYGISYG
+493 ISYRLE
-501 YDVYAG
+501 
-507 GAGNDNDG
+507 
-515 DAKDGRSGGF
+515 KI
-525 VGFNDEGLLKNNNMY
+525 KQI
-540 YCDVVRGTKDL
+540 
-551 VGPFSGK
+551 
-558 SELDTVYAFNSQE
+558 SEINF
-571 KVEGENNNYR
+571 
-581 IYRKLDQ
+581 
-588 SLDQIEKNNSILNS
+588 
-602 SHEKDDASGWDIY
+602 DDANEVLAVSNGLIIY
-615 TIGHMNPVKTFET
+615 KM
-628 LKNAVLVSKGDSVK
+628 LK
-642 ADLNAYESSAKAVLM
+642 E
-657 SDTKTTLNTG
+657 
-667 ESDTPEPSESQDPCD
+667 
-682 ENIKLT
+682 
-688 INKVWKDLN
+688 
-697 NFDHSRPNSITVTIS
+697 
-712 RTWKDK
+712 
-718 AGNEKTETVPRYESY
+718 
-733 KIEGSSDKSKW
+733 IE
-744 QKVIKELPAYTTD
+744 
-757 GDEIYY
+757 
-763 YTYSITE
+763 
-770 AKVDGYTTTIDKSQ
+770 
-784 DGFTF
+784 
-789 TITNRH
+789 
-795 FPGLPD
+795 
-801 TGGYG
+801 
-806 SYLIYLI
+806 
-813 AVLLFLVYFVMRY
+813 
-826 KKCKENKKA
+826 
-835 EKL
+835 

>member
-113 IPGDFDYWGIIRHVM
+113 ISEDSYYWGIIRYVM

-142 KITHDSFNSFILKN
+142 KITHDSFNTFILKN

-170 SIMIENPVVLYYGNL
+170 SIMIENPVVLYYGDL

-233 ILSEVEVYITITE
+233 ILSEVEIYITITE

-264 NLQYGFLSEFAQDE
+264 NLQYGFLSEFAQNE
-278 VKKKYQRDIV
+278 VKKTYQRDII

-337 QEVGVIV
+337 HEVGVIE
-344 GELMYL
+344 GELMHL

-357 RNMDQIVMIQQVDSN
+357 RNMDQIVMIQQVDSD

-379 KEMEEVE
+379 KEMEEIE
-386 DVIQRSILYRKKDT
+386 EVIQRSILYRKKDT

-411 GYQRLKESYH
+411 GYQRLKESYQ

-447 SNLGFFQIFGE
+447 SSLGFFQIFGE

-468 IPETLKKS
+468 IPETLKKLYLYDDEHKGE
-476 NISVSLI
+476 LI
-483 KANRT
+483 TTLQMYLRNNQSIKKTADAMFVHYRT
-488 KITDS
+488 
-493 NVYGISYG
+493 ISYRLE
-501 YDVYAG
+501 
-507 GAGNDNDG
+507 
-515 DAKDGRSGGF
+515 KIKQISG
-525 VGFNDEGLLKNNNMY
+525 
-540 YCDVVRGTKDL
+540 
-551 VGPFSGK
+551 
-558 SELDTVYAFNSQE
+558 
-571 KVEGENNNYR
+571 
-581 IYRKLDQ
+581 I
-588 SLDQIEKNNSILNS
+588 
-602 SHEKDDASGWDIY
+602 
-615 TIGHMNPVKTFET
+615 
-628 LKNAVLVSKGDSVK
+628 
-642 ADLNAYESSAKAVLM
+642 
-657 SDTKTTLNTG
+657 
-667 ESDTPEPSESQDPCD
+667 
-682 ENIKLT
+682 
-688 INKVWKDLN
+688 
-697 NFDHSRPNSITVTIS
+697 NFDN
-712 RTWKDK
+712 
-718 AGNEKTETVPRYESY
+718 ANEVLAVSNGLIIY
-733 KIEGSSDKSKW
+733 KMLKEIE
-744 QKVIKELPAYTTD
+744 
-757 GDEIYY
+757 
-763 YTYSITE
+763 
-770 AKVDGYTTTIDKSQ
+770 
-784 DGFTF
+784 
-789 TITNRH
+789 
-795 FPGLPD
+795 
-801 TGGYG
+801 
-806 SYLIYLI
+806 
-813 AVLLFLVYFVMRY
+813 
-826 KKCKENKKA
+826 
-835 EKL
+835 

>member
-113 IPGDFDYWGIIRHVM
+113 ISEDSYYWGIIRYVM

-142 KITHDSFNSFILKN
+142 KITHDSFNTFILKN

-170 SIMIENPVVLYYGNL
+170 SIMIENPVVLYYGDL

-233 ILSEVEVYITITE
+233 ILSEVEIYITITE

-264 NLQYGFLSEFAQDE
+264 NLQYGFLSEFAQNE
-278 VKKKYQRDIV
+278 VKKTYQRDII

-337 QEVGVIV
+337 HEVGVIV

-357 RNMDQIVMIQQVDSN
+357 RNMDQIVMIQQVDSD

-379 KEMEEVE
+379 KEMEEIE
-386 DVIQRSILYRKKDT
+386 EVIQRSILYRKKDT

-447 SNLGFFQIFGE
+447 SSLGFFQIFGE

-468 IPETLKKS
+468 IPETLKKLYLYDDEHKGE
-476 NISVSLI
+476 LI
-483 KANRT
+483 TTLQMYLRNNQSIKKTADAMFVHYRT
-488 KITDS
+488 
-493 NVYGISYG
+493 ISYRLE
-501 YDVYAG
+501 
-507 GAGNDNDG
+507 
-515 DAKDGRSGGF
+515 KIKQISG
-525 VGFNDEGLLKNNNMY
+525 
-540 YCDVVRGTKDL
+540 
-551 VGPFSGK
+551 
-558 SELDTVYAFNSQE
+558 
-571 KVEGENNNYR
+571 
-581 IYRKLDQ
+581 I
-588 SLDQIEKNNSILNS
+588 
-602 SHEKDDASGWDIY
+602 
-615 TIGHMNPVKTFET
+615 
-628 LKNAVLVSKGDSVK
+628 
-642 ADLNAYESSAKAVLM
+642 
-657 SDTKTTLNTG
+657 
-667 ESDTPEPSESQDPCD
+667 
-682 ENIKLT
+682 
-688 INKVWKDLN
+688 
-697 NFDHSRPNSITVTIS
+697 NFDN
-712 RTWKDK
+712 
-718 AGNEKTETVPRYESY
+718 ANEVLAVSNGLIIY
-733 KIEGSSDKSKW
+733 KMLKEIE
-744 QKVIKELPAYTTD
+744 
-757 GDEIYY
+757 
-763 YTYSITE
+763 
-770 AKVDGYTTTIDKSQ
+770 
-784 DGFTF
+784 
-789 TITNRH
+789 
-795 FPGLPD
+795 
-801 TGGYG
+801 
-806 SYLIYLI
+806 
-813 AVLLFLVYFVMRY
+813 
-826 KKCKENKKA
+826 
-835 EKL
+835 

>member
-113 IPGDFDYWGIIRHVM
+113 ISEDSYYWGIIRYVM

-142 KITHDSFNSFILKN
+142 KITHDSFNTFILKN

-170 SIMIENPVVLYYGNL
+170 SIMIENPVVLYYGDL

-233 ILSEVEVYITITE
+233 ILSEVEIYITITE

-264 NLQYGFLSEFAQDE
+264 NLQYGFLSEFAQNE
-278 VKKKYQRDIV
+278 VKKTYQRDLI

-324 KKNVQRKYTKEQL
+324 TKNVQRKYTKEQL
-337 QEVGVIV
+337 HEVGVIE
-344 GELMYL
+344 GELMHL

-421 EASRAIKYIDIIRLV
+421 EASRAIKYIEIIRQV
-436 TGDKNKSVVHY
+436 TGDKNKSVVQY
-447 SNLGFFQIFGE
+447 SNLGFFQIFGKV
-458 IDDVTELERY
+458 DDMTELERC
-468 IPETLKKS
+468 IPETLKKLYLYDDEHKGE
-476 NISVSLI
+476 LI
-483 KANRT
+483 TTLQMYLRNNQSIKKTASAMFVHYRT
-488 KITDS
+488 
-493 NVYGISYG
+493 ISYRLE
-501 YDVYAG
+501 
-507 GAGNDNDG
+507 
-515 DAKDGRSGGF
+515 KIKQISG
-525 VGFNDEGLLKNNNMY
+525 
-540 YCDVVRGTKDL
+540 
-551 VGPFSGK
+551 
-558 SELDTVYAFNSQE
+558 
-571 KVEGENNNYR
+571 
-581 IYRKLDQ
+581 I
-588 SLDQIEKNNSILNS
+588 
-602 SHEKDDASGWDIY
+602 
-615 TIGHMNPVKTFET
+615 
-628 LKNAVLVSKGDSVK
+628 
-642 ADLNAYESSAKAVLM
+642 
-657 SDTKTTLNTG
+657 
-667 ESDTPEPSESQDPCD
+667 
-682 ENIKLT
+682 
-688 INKVWKDLN
+688 
-697 NFDHSRPNSITVTIS
+697 NFDN
-712 RTWKDK
+712 
-718 AGNEKTETVPRYESY
+718 ANEVLAVSNGLIIY
-733 KIEGSSDKSKW
+733 KMLKEIE
-744 QKVIKELPAYTTD
+744 
-757 GDEIYY
+757 
-763 YTYSITE
+763 
-770 AKVDGYTTTIDKSQ
+770 
-784 DGFTF
+784 
-789 TITNRH
+789 
-795 FPGLPD
+795 
-801 TGGYG
+801 
-806 SYLIYLI
+806 
-813 AVLLFLVYFVMRY
+813 
-826 KKCKENKKA
+826 
-835 EKL
+835 

>member
-113 IPGDFDYWGIIRHVM
+113 ISEDSYYWGIIRYVM

-142 KITHDSFNSFILKN
+142 KITHDSFNTFILKN

-170 SIMIENPVVLYYGNL
+170 SIMIENPVVLYYGDL

-233 ILSEVEVYITITE
+233 ILSEVEIYITITE

-264 NLQYGFLSEFAQDE
+264 NLQYGFLSEFAQNE
-278 VKKKYQRDIV
+278 VKKTYQRDLI

-337 QEVGVIV
+337 HEVGVIV

-411 GYQRLKESYH
+411 GYQRLKESYQ

-447 SNLGFFQIFGE
+447 SSLGFFQIFGE

-468 IPETLKKS
+468 IPETLKKLYLYDDEHKGE
-476 NISVSLI
+476 LI
-483 KANRT
+483 TTLQMYLRNNQSIKKTADAMFVHYRT
-488 KITDS
+488 
-493 NVYGISYG
+493 ISYRLE
-501 YDVYAG
+501 
-507 GAGNDNDG
+507 
-515 DAKDGRSGGF
+515 KIKQISG
-525 VGFNDEGLLKNNNMY
+525 
-540 YCDVVRGTKDL
+540 
-551 VGPFSGK
+551 
-558 SELDTVYAFNSQE
+558 
-571 KVEGENNNYR
+571 
-581 IYRKLDQ
+581 I
-588 SLDQIEKNNSILNS
+588 
-602 SHEKDDASGWDIY
+602 
-615 TIGHMNPVKTFET
+615 
-628 LKNAVLVSKGDSVK
+628 
-642 ADLNAYESSAKAVLM
+642 
-657 SDTKTTLNTG
+657 
-667 ESDTPEPSESQDPCD
+667 
-682 ENIKLT
+682 
-688 INKVWKDLN
+688 
-697 NFDHSRPNSITVTIS
+697 NFDN
-712 RTWKDK
+712 
-718 AGNEKTETVPRYESY
+718 ANEVLAVSNGLIIY
-733 KIEGSSDKSKW
+733 KI
-744 QKVIKELPAYTTD
+744 
-757 GDEIYY
+757 
-763 YTYSITE
+763 
-770 AKVDGYTTTIDKSQ
+770 
-784 DGFTF
+784 
-789 TITNRH
+789 
-795 FPGLPD
+795 
-801 TGGYG
+801 
-806 SYLIYLI
+806 
-813 AVLLFLVYFVMRY
+813 Y
-826 KKCKENKKA
+826 K
-835 EKL
+835 

>member
-113 IPGDFDYWGIIRHVM
+113 ISEDSYYWGIIRYVM

-142 KITHDSFNSFILKN
+142 KITHDSFNTFILKN

-170 SIMIENPVVLYYGNL
+170 SIMIENPVVLYYGDL

-233 ILSEVEVYITITE
+233 ILSEVEIYITITE

-264 NLQYGFLSEFAQDE
+264 NLQYGFLSEFAQNE
-278 VKKKYQRDIV
+278 VKKTYQRDLI

-337 QEVGVIV
+337 HEVGVIE
-344 GELMYL
+344 GELMHL

-357 RNMDQIVMIQQVDSN
+357 RNMDQIVMIQQVDSD

-379 KEMEEVE
+379 KEMEEIE

-411 GYQRLKESYH
+411 GYQRLKESYQ

-447 SNLGFFQIFGE
+447 SSLGFFQIFGE

-468 IPETLKKS
+468 IPETLKKLYLYDDEHKGE
-476 NISVSLI
+476 LI
-483 KANRT
+483 TTLQMYLRNNQSIKKTADAMFVHYRT
-488 KITDS
+488 
-493 NVYGISYG
+493 ISYRLE
-501 YDVYAG
+501 
-507 GAGNDNDG
+507 
-515 DAKDGRSGGF
+515 KIKQISG
-525 VGFNDEGLLKNNNMY
+525 
-540 YCDVVRGTKDL
+540 
-551 VGPFSGK
+551 
-558 SELDTVYAFNSQE
+558 
-571 KVEGENNNYR
+571 
-581 IYRKLDQ
+581 I
-588 SLDQIEKNNSILNS
+588 
-602 SHEKDDASGWDIY
+602 
-615 TIGHMNPVKTFET
+615 
-628 LKNAVLVSKGDSVK
+628 
-642 ADLNAYESSAKAVLM
+642 
-657 SDTKTTLNTG
+657 
-667 ESDTPEPSESQDPCD
+667 
-682 ENIKLT
+682 
-688 INKVWKDLN
+688 
-697 NFDHSRPNSITVTIS
+697 NFDN
-712 RTWKDK
+712 
-718 AGNEKTETVPRYESY
+718 ANEVLAVSNGLIIY
-733 KIEGSSDKSKW
+733 KMLKEIE
-744 QKVIKELPAYTTD
+744 
-757 GDEIYY
+757 
-763 YTYSITE
+763 
-770 AKVDGYTTTIDKSQ
+770 
-784 DGFTF
+784 
-789 TITNRH
+789 
-795 FPGLPD
+795 
-801 TGGYG
+801 
-806 SYLIYLI
+806 
-813 AVLLFLVYFVMRY
+813 
-826 KKCKENKKA
+826 
-835 EKL
+835 

>member
-113 IPGDFDYWGIIRHVM
+113 ISEDSYYWGIIRYVM

-142 KITHDSFNSFILKN
+142 KITHDSFNTFILKN

-170 SIMIENPVVLYYGNL
+170 SIMIENPVVLYYGDL

-233 ILSEVEVYITITE
+233 ILSEVEIYITITE

-278 VKKKYQRDIV
+278 VKKKYQRDII

-337 QEVGVIV
+337 HEVGVIV

-411 GYQRLKESYH
+411 GYQRLKESYQ

-447 SNLGFFQIFGE
+447 SSLGFFQIFGE

-468 IPETLKKS
+468 IPETLKKLYLYDDEHKGE
-476 NISVSLI
+476 LI
-483 KANRT
+483 TTLQMYLRNNQSIKKTADAMFVHYRT
-488 KITDS
+488 
-493 NVYGISYG
+493 ISYRLE
-501 YDVYAG
+501 
-507 GAGNDNDG
+507 
-515 DAKDGRSGGF
+515 KIKQISGIN
-525 VGFNDEGLLKNNNMY
+525 FNDANEVLAVSNGLIIYKMLK
-540 YCDVVRGTKDL
+540 
-551 VGPFSGK
+551 
-558 SELDTVYAFNSQE
+558 E
-571 KVEGENNNYR
+571 
-581 IYRKLDQ
+581 
-588 SLDQIEKNNSILNS
+588 IE
-602 SHEKDDASGWDIY
+602 
-615 TIGHMNPVKTFET
+615 
-628 LKNAVLVSKGDSVK
+628 
-642 ADLNAYESSAKAVLM
+642 
-657 SDTKTTLNTG
+657 
-667 ESDTPEPSESQDPCD
+667 
-682 ENIKLT
+682 
-688 INKVWKDLN
+688 
-697 NFDHSRPNSITVTIS
+697 
-712 RTWKDK
+712 
-718 AGNEKTETVPRYESY
+718 
-733 KIEGSSDKSKW
+733 
-744 QKVIKELPAYTTD
+744 
-757 GDEIYY
+757 
-763 YTYSITE
+763 
-770 AKVDGYTTTIDKSQ
+770 
-784 DGFTF
+784 
-789 TITNRH
+789 
-795 FPGLPD
+795 
-801 TGGYG
+801 
-806 SYLIYLI
+806 
-813 AVLLFLVYFVMRY
+813 
-826 KKCKENKKA
+826 
-835 EKL
+835 

>member
-62 SDREV
+62 NDREV

-113 IPGDFDYWGIIRHVM
+113 ISEDLHYWGIIRYVIM
-128 IQVFDKDTARLKYF
+128 QVFDKATARLKYF
-142 KITHDSFNSFILKN
+142 KITHDNFNTFILNN
-156 NGSSNTASDIIKFL
+156 NGSCNTASDIIKFL
-170 SIMIENPVVLYYGNL
+170 SVMIENPVVLYYGNL

-233 ILSEVEVYITITE
+233 ILNEMEIYITITE

-278 VKKKYQRDIV
+278 EKKTYQRDIIQ
-288 HNILN
+288 NILN

-324 KKNVQRKYTKEQL
+324 TKNVQRKYTKEQL
-337 QEVGVIV
+337 HEVGVIE
-344 GELMYL
+344 GELMHL

-357 RNMDQIVMIQQVDSN
+357 RNMDQIVMIQQVDSD

-379 KEMEEVE
+379 KEMEEIE

-411 GYQRLKESYH
+411 GYQRLKESYY
-421 EASRAIKYIDIIRLV
+421 EASQAIKYIEIIRQV

-447 SNLGFFQIFGE
+447 SNLGFFQIFGKV
-458 IDDVTELERY
+458 DDMTELERC
-468 IPETLKKS
+468 IPETLKKLYLYDDEHKGE
-476 NISVSLI
+476 LI
-483 KANRT
+483 TTLQMYLRNNQSIKKTAGAMFVHYRT
-488 KITDS
+488 
-493 NVYGISYG
+493 ISY
-501 YDVYAG
+501 
-507 GAGNDNDG
+507 
-515 DAKDGRSGGF
+515 R
-525 VGFNDEGLLKNNNMY
+525 
-540 YCDVVRGTKDL
+540 
-551 VGPFSGK
+551 
-558 SELDTVYAFNSQE
+558 
-571 KVEGENNNYR
+571 
-581 IYRKLDQ
+581 
-588 SLDQIEKNNSILNS
+588 IEKI
-602 SHEKDDASGWDIY
+602 KQISGI
-615 TIGHMNPVKTFET
+615 
-628 LKNAVLVSKGDSVK
+628 
-642 ADLNAYESSAKAVLM
+642 
-657 SDTKTTLNTG
+657 
-667 ESDTPEPSESQDPCD
+667 
-682 ENIKLT
+682 
-688 INKVWKDLN
+688 
-697 NFDHSRPNSITVTIS
+697 NFDN
-712 RTWKDK
+712 
-718 AGNEKTETVPRYESY
+718 ANEVLAVSNGLIIY
-733 KIEGSSDKSKW
+733 KMLKEIE
-744 QKVIKELPAYTTD
+744 
-757 GDEIYY
+757 
-763 YTYSITE
+763 
-770 AKVDGYTTTIDKSQ
+770 
-784 DGFTF
+784 
-789 TITNRH
+789 
-795 FPGLPD
+795 
-801 TGGYG
+801 
-806 SYLIYLI
+806 
-813 AVLLFLVYFVMRY
+813 
-826 KKCKENKKA
+826 
-835 EKL
+835 

>member
-113 IPGDFDYWGIIRHVM
+113 ISEDSYYWGIIRYVIM
-128 IQVFDKDTARLKYF
+128 QVFDKATARLKYF
-142 KITHDSFNSFILKN
+142 KITHDNFNTFILRN

-233 ILSEVEVYITITE
+233 ILSEVEIYITITE

-278 VKKKYQRDIV
+278 VKKKYQRDLI

-324 KKNVQRKYTKEQL
+324 TKNVQRKYTKEQL
-337 QEVGVIV
+337 HEVGVIE
-344 GELMYL
+344 GELMHL

-357 RNMDQIVMIQQVDSN
+357 RNMDQIVMIQQVDSD

-379 KEMEEVE
+379 KEMEEIE
-386 DVIQRSILYRKKDT
+386 EVIQQSILYRKKDT

-421 EASRAIKYIDIIRLV
+421 EASQAIKYIEIIRQV
-436 TGDKNKSVVHY
+436 TGDKNKSVVNY
-447 SNLGFFQIFGE
+447 SNLGFFQIFGKV
-458 IDDVTELERY
+458 DDMTELERC
-468 IPETLKKS
+468 IPETLKKLYLYDDEHKGE
-476 NISVSLI
+476 LI
-483 KANRT
+483 TTLQMYLRNNQSIKKTAGAMFVHYRT
-488 KITDS
+488 
-493 NVYGISYG
+493 ISYRLE
-501 YDVYAG
+501 
-507 GAGNDNDG
+507 
-515 DAKDGRSGGF
+515 KIKQISGINF
-525 VGFNDEGLLKNNNMY
+525 
-540 YCDVVRGTKDL
+540 
-551 VGPFSGK
+551 
-558 SELDTVYAFNSQE
+558 
-571 KVEGENNNYR
+571 
-581 IYRKLDQ
+581 
-588 SLDQIEKNNSILNS
+588 
-602 SHEKDDASGWDIY
+602 DDANEVLAVSNGLIIY
-615 TIGHMNPVKTFET
+615 KM
-628 LKNAVLVSKGDSVK
+628 LK
-642 ADLNAYESSAKAVLM
+642 E
-657 SDTKTTLNTG
+657 
-667 ESDTPEPSESQDPCD
+667 
-682 ENIKLT
+682 
-688 INKVWKDLN
+688 
-697 NFDHSRPNSITVTIS
+697 
-712 RTWKDK
+712 
-718 AGNEKTETVPRYESY
+718 
-733 KIEGSSDKSKW
+733 IE
-744 QKVIKELPAYTTD
+744 
-757 GDEIYY
+757 
-763 YTYSITE
+763 
-770 AKVDGYTTTIDKSQ
+770 
-784 DGFTF
+784 
-789 TITNRH
+789 
-795 FPGLPD
+795 
-801 TGGYG
+801 
-806 SYLIYLI
+806 
-813 AVLLFLVYFVMRY
+813 
-826 KKCKENKKA
+826 
-835 EKL
+835 

>member
-12 EQFPKMKLLCGE
+12 EQFLKMKLLCGE
-24 KGLDLEVKGIRII
+24 KGLDLEVKGIRIV

-54 SFQVYLSC
+54 SLRAYLSC

-113 IPGDFDYWGIIRHVM
+113 IPGDLYYWGIIRHVM
-128 IQVFDKDTARLKYF
+128 MQVFDKDTARLKYF
-142 KITHDSFNSFILKN
+142 KITHDNFNTFILKN

-185 NCMVSTNSDNS
+185 NCMASTNSDNS

-224 CVQYVVKFA
+224 CVQYIVKFA
-233 ILSEVEVYITITE
+233 ILSEVDIYITITE

-251 TELDYMAIENAII
+251 IELDYMAIENAII
-264 NLQYGFLSEFAQDE
+264 NLQYEFLSEFAQDE
-278 VKKKYQRDIV
+278 VKKKYQRDII

-324 KKNVQRKYTKEQL
+324 TKNVQRKYTKEQL
-337 QEVGVIV
+337 HEVGVIE
-344 GELMYL
+344 GELMHL

-468 IPETLKKS
+468 IPETLKKLYLYDDEHKGE
-476 NISVSLI
+476 LI
-483 KANRT
+483 TTLQMYLRNKQSIRKTADEMFVHYRT
-488 KITDS
+488 
-493 NVYGISYG
+493 ISYRLE
-501 YDVYAG
+501 
-507 GAGNDNDG
+507 
-515 DAKDGRSGGF
+515 KIKQISG
-525 VGFNDEGLLKNNNMY
+525 
-540 YCDVVRGTKDL
+540 
-551 VGPFSGK
+551 
-558 SELDTVYAFNSQE
+558 
-571 KVEGENNNYR
+571 
-581 IYRKLDQ
+581 I
-588 SLDQIEKNNSILNS
+588 
-602 SHEKDDASGWDIY
+602 
-615 TIGHMNPVKTFET
+615 
-628 LKNAVLVSKGDSVK
+628 
-642 ADLNAYESSAKAVLM
+642 
-657 SDTKTTLNTG
+657 
-667 ESDTPEPSESQDPCD
+667 
-682 ENIKLT
+682 
-688 INKVWKDLN
+688 
-697 NFDHSRPNSITVTIS
+697 NFDN
-712 RTWKDK
+712 
-718 AGNEKTETVPRYESY
+718 ANEVLAVSNGLIIY
-733 KIEGSSDKSKW
+733 KMLKEIE
-744 QKVIKELPAYTTD
+744 
-757 GDEIYY
+757 
-763 YTYSITE
+763 
-770 AKVDGYTTTIDKSQ
+770 
-784 DGFTF
+784 
-789 TITNRH
+789 
-795 FPGLPD
+795 
-801 TGGYG
+801 
-806 SYLIYLI
+806 
-813 AVLLFLVYFVMRY
+813 
-826 KKCKENKKA
+826 
-835 EKL
+835 

>member
-113 IPGDFDYWGIIRHVM
+113 ISEDSYYWGIIRYVM

-142 KITHDSFNSFILKN
+142 KITHDSFNTFILKN

-170 SIMIENPVVLYYGNL
+170 SIMIENPVVLYYGDL

-233 ILSEVEVYITITE
+233 ILSEVEIYITITE

-264 NLQYGFLSEFAQDE
+264 NLQYGFLSEFAQNE
-278 VKKKYQRDIV
+278 VKKTYQRDII

-337 QEVGVIV
+337 HEVGVIE
-344 GELMYL
+344 GELMHL

-357 RNMDQIVMIQQVDSN
+357 RNMDQIVMIQQVDSD

-379 KEMEEVE
+379 KEMEEIE
-386 DVIQRSILYRKKDT
+386 EVIQRSILYRKKDT

-411 GYQRLKESYH
+411 GYQRLKESYY
-421 EASRAIKYIDIIRLV
+421 EASQAIKYIEIIRQV
-436 TGDKNKSVVHY
+436 TGDKNKSVVQY
-447 SNLGFFQIFGE
+447 SNLGFFQIFGKV
-458 IDDVTELERY
+458 DDMTELERC
-468 IPETLKKS
+468 IPETLKKLYLYDDEHKGE
-476 NISVSLI
+476 LI
-483 KANRT
+483 TTLQMYLRNNQSIKKTASAMFVHYRT
-488 KITDS
+488 
-493 NVYGISYG
+493 ISYRLE
-501 YDVYAG
+501 
-507 GAGNDNDG
+507 
-515 DAKDGRSGGF
+515 KIKQISG
-525 VGFNDEGLLKNNNMY
+525 
-540 YCDVVRGTKDL
+540 
-551 VGPFSGK
+551 
-558 SELDTVYAFNSQE
+558 
-571 KVEGENNNYR
+571 
-581 IYRKLDQ
+581 I
-588 SLDQIEKNNSILNS
+588 
-602 SHEKDDASGWDIY
+602 
-615 TIGHMNPVKTFET
+615 
-628 LKNAVLVSKGDSVK
+628 
-642 ADLNAYESSAKAVLM
+642 
-657 SDTKTTLNTG
+657 
-667 ESDTPEPSESQDPCD
+667 
-682 ENIKLT
+682 
-688 INKVWKDLN
+688 
-697 NFDHSRPNSITVTIS
+697 NFDN
-712 RTWKDK
+712 
-718 AGNEKTETVPRYESY
+718 ANEVLAVSNGLIIY
-733 KIEGSSDKSKW
+733 KMLKEIE
-744 QKVIKELPAYTTD
+744 
-757 GDEIYY
+757 
-763 YTYSITE
+763 
-770 AKVDGYTTTIDKSQ
+770 
-784 DGFTF
+784 
-789 TITNRH
+789 
-795 FPGLPD
+795 
-801 TGGYG
+801 
-806 SYLIYLI
+806 
-813 AVLLFLVYFVMRY
+813 
-826 KKCKENKKA
+826 
-835 EKL
+835 

>member
-12 EQFPKMKLLCGE
+12 EQFLKMKLLCGE

-113 IPGDFDYWGIIRHVM
+113 ISEDSYYWGIIRYVIM
-128 IQVFDKDTARLKYF
+128 QVFDKDTARLKYF
-142 KITHDSFNSFILKN
+142 KITHDNFNTFILNN
-156 NGSSNTASDIIKFL
+156 NGSCNTASDIIKFL
-170 SIMIENPVVLYYGNL
+170 SVMIENPVVLYYGNL

-233 ILSEVEVYITITE
+233 ILNEMEIYITITE

-278 VKKKYQRDIV
+278 VKKKYQRDLI

-337 QEVGVIV
+337 HEVGVIV

-357 RNMDQIVMIQQVDSN
+357 RNMDQIDMIQQVDSN

-468 IPETLKKS
+468 IPETLKKLYLYDDEHKGE
-476 NISVSLI
+476 LI
-483 KANRT
+483 TTLQMYLRNKQSIRKTADEMFVHYRT
-488 KITDS
+488 
-493 NVYGISYG
+493 ISYRLE
-501 YDVYAG
+501 
-507 GAGNDNDG
+507 
-515 DAKDGRSGGF
+515 KIKQISG
-525 VGFNDEGLLKNNNMY
+525 
-540 YCDVVRGTKDL
+540 
-551 VGPFSGK
+551 
-558 SELDTVYAFNSQE
+558 
-571 KVEGENNNYR
+571 
-581 IYRKLDQ
+581 I
-588 SLDQIEKNNSILNS
+588 
-602 SHEKDDASGWDIY
+602 
-615 TIGHMNPVKTFET
+615 
-628 LKNAVLVSKGDSVK
+628 
-642 ADLNAYESSAKAVLM
+642 
-657 SDTKTTLNTG
+657 
-667 ESDTPEPSESQDPCD
+667 
-682 ENIKLT
+682 
-688 INKVWKDLN
+688 
-697 NFDHSRPNSITVTIS
+697 NFDN
-712 RTWKDK
+712 
-718 AGNEKTETVPRYESY
+718 ANEVLAVSNGLIIY
-733 KIEGSSDKSKW
+733 KMLKEIE
-744 QKVIKELPAYTTD
+744 
-757 GDEIYY
+757 
-763 YTYSITE
+763 
-770 AKVDGYTTTIDKSQ
+770 
-784 DGFTF
+784 
-789 TITNRH
+789 
-795 FPGLPD
+795 
-801 TGGYG
+801 
-806 SYLIYLI
+806 
-813 AVLLFLVYFVMRY
+813 
-826 KKCKENKKA
+826 
-835 EKL
+835 

>member
-113 IPGDFDYWGIIRHVM
+113 ISEDSYYWGIIRYVM

-142 KITHDSFNSFILKN
+142 KITHDSFNTFILKN

-170 SIMIENPVVLYYGNL
+170 SIMIENPVVLYYGDL

-233 ILSEVEVYITITE
+233 ILSEVEIYITITE

-264 NLQYGFLSEFAQDE
+264 NLQYGFLSEFAQNE
-278 VKKKYQRDIV
+278 VKKTYQRDLI

-337 QEVGVIV
+337 HEVGVIE
-344 GELMYL
+344 GELMHL

-411 GYQRLKESYH
+411 GYQRLKESYQ

-447 SNLGFFQIFGE
+447 SSLGFFQIFGE

-468 IPETLKKS
+468 IPETLKKLYLYDDEHKGE
-476 NISVSLI
+476 LI
-483 KANRT
+483 TTLQMYLRNNQSIKKTASAMFVHYRT
-488 KITDS
+488 
-493 NVYGISYG
+493 ISYRLE
-501 YDVYAG
+501 
-507 GAGNDNDG
+507 
-515 DAKDGRSGGF
+515 KIKQISG
-525 VGFNDEGLLKNNNMY
+525 
-540 YCDVVRGTKDL
+540 
-551 VGPFSGK
+551 
-558 SELDTVYAFNSQE
+558 
-571 KVEGENNNYR
+571 
-581 IYRKLDQ
+581 I
-588 SLDQIEKNNSILNS
+588 
-602 SHEKDDASGWDIY
+602 
-615 TIGHMNPVKTFET
+615 
-628 LKNAVLVSKGDSVK
+628 
-642 ADLNAYESSAKAVLM
+642 
-657 SDTKTTLNTG
+657 
-667 ESDTPEPSESQDPCD
+667 
-682 ENIKLT
+682 
-688 INKVWKDLN
+688 
-697 NFDHSRPNSITVTIS
+697 NFDN
-712 RTWKDK
+712 
-718 AGNEKTETVPRYESY
+718 ANEVLAVSNGLIIY
-733 KIEGSSDKSKW
+733 KMLKEIE
-744 QKVIKELPAYTTD
+744 
-757 GDEIYY
+757 
-763 YTYSITE
+763 
-770 AKVDGYTTTIDKSQ
+770 
-784 DGFTF
+784 
-789 TITNRH
+789 
-795 FPGLPD
+795 
-801 TGGYG
+801 
-806 SYLIYLI
+806 
-813 AVLLFLVYFVMRY
+813 
-826 KKCKENKKA
+826 
-835 EKL
+835 

>member
-1 MAYTVRKLLES
+1 MGYTVRKLLES

-113 IPGDFDYWGIIRHVM
+113 ISEDSYYWGIIRYVIM
-128 IQVFDKDTARLKYF
+128 QVFDKDTARLKYF
-142 KITHDSFNSFILKN
+142 KITHDNFNTFILNN
-156 NGSSNTASDIIKFL
+156 NGSCNTASDIIKFL
-170 SIMIENPVVLYYGNL
+170 SVMIENPVVLYYGNL

-224 CVQYVVKFA
+224 CVQYIVKFA
-233 ILSEVEVYITITE
+233 ILSEVDIYITITE

-278 VKKKYQRDIV
+278 VKKKYQRDLI

-324 KKNVQRKYTKEQL
+324 TKNVQRKYTKEQL
-337 QEVGVIV
+337 HEVGVIE
-344 GELMYL
+344 GELMHL

-379 KEMEEVE
+379 KEMEEIE
-386 DVIQRSILYRKKDT
+386 EVIQRSILYRKKDT

-411 GYQRLKESYH
+411 GYQRLKESYY
-421 EASRAIKYIDIIRLV
+421 EASQAIKYIEIIRLV

-447 SNLGFFQIFGE
+447 SNLGFFQIFGKV
-458 IDDVTELERY
+458 DDMTELERC
-468 IPETLKKS
+468 IPETLKKLYLYEDEHKGE
-476 NISVSLI
+476 LI
-483 KANRT
+483 TTLQMYLRNNQSIKKTAGAMFVHYRT
-488 KITDS
+488 
-493 NVYGISYG
+493 ISYRLE
-501 YDVYAG
+501 
-507 GAGNDNDG
+507 
-515 DAKDGRSGGF
+515 KIKQISG
-525 VGFNDEGLLKNNNMY
+525 
-540 YCDVVRGTKDL
+540 
-551 VGPFSGK
+551 
-558 SELDTVYAFNSQE
+558 
-571 KVEGENNNYR
+571 
-581 IYRKLDQ
+581 I
-588 SLDQIEKNNSILNS
+588 
-602 SHEKDDASGWDIY
+602 
-615 TIGHMNPVKTFET
+615 
-628 LKNAVLVSKGDSVK
+628 
-642 ADLNAYESSAKAVLM
+642 
-657 SDTKTTLNTG
+657 
-667 ESDTPEPSESQDPCD
+667 
-682 ENIKLT
+682 
-688 INKVWKDLN
+688 
-697 NFDHSRPNSITVTIS
+697 NFDN
-712 RTWKDK
+712 
-718 AGNEKTETVPRYESY
+718 ANEVLAVSNGLIIY
-733 KIEGSSDKSKW
+733 KMLKEIE
-744 QKVIKELPAYTTD
+744 
-757 GDEIYY
+757 
-763 YTYSITE
+763 
-770 AKVDGYTTTIDKSQ
+770 
-784 DGFTF
+784 
-789 TITNRH
+789 
-795 FPGLPD
+795 
-801 TGGYG
+801 
-806 SYLIYLI
+806 
-813 AVLLFLVYFVMRY
+813 
-826 KKCKENKKA
+826 
-835 EKL
+835 

>member
-62 SDREV
+62 NDREV

-113 IPGDFDYWGIIRHVM
+113 ISEDLHYWGIIRYVIM
-128 IQVFDKDTARLKYF
+128 QVFDKATARLKYF
-142 KITHDSFNSFILKN
+142 KITHDNFNAFILNN
-156 NGSSNTASDIIKFL
+156 NGSCNTASNIIKFL
-170 SIMIENPVVLYYGNL
+170 SVMIENPVVLYYGNL

-233 ILSEVEVYITITE
+233 ILSEVEIYITITE

-278 VKKKYQRDIV
+278 VKKKYQRDII

-324 KKNVQRKYTKEQL
+324 KKNVQSKYTKEQL
-337 QEVGVIV
+337 HEVGVIE
-344 GELMYL
+344 GELKHL

-468 IPETLKKS
+468 IPETLKKLYLYDDEHKGE
-476 NISVSLI
+476 LI
-483 KANRT
+483 TTLQMYLRNNQSIKKTADAMFVHYRT
-488 KITDS
+488 
-493 NVYGISYG
+493 ISYRLE
-501 YDVYAG
+501 
-507 GAGNDNDG
+507 
-515 DAKDGRSGGF
+515 KIKQISGIN
-525 VGFNDEGLLKNNNMY
+525 FNDANEVLAVSNGLIIYKMLK
-540 YCDVVRGTKDL
+540 
-551 VGPFSGK
+551 
-558 SELDTVYAFNSQE
+558 E
-571 KVEGENNNYR
+571 
-581 IYRKLDQ
+581 
-588 SLDQIEKNNSILNS
+588 IE
-602 SHEKDDASGWDIY
+602 
-615 TIGHMNPVKTFET
+615 
-628 LKNAVLVSKGDSVK
+628 
-642 ADLNAYESSAKAVLM
+642 
-657 SDTKTTLNTG
+657 
-667 ESDTPEPSESQDPCD
+667 
-682 ENIKLT
+682 
-688 INKVWKDLN
+688 
-697 NFDHSRPNSITVTIS
+697 
-712 RTWKDK
+712 
-718 AGNEKTETVPRYESY
+718 
-733 KIEGSSDKSKW
+733 
-744 QKVIKELPAYTTD
+744 
-757 GDEIYY
+757 
-763 YTYSITE
+763 
-770 AKVDGYTTTIDKSQ
+770 
-784 DGFTF
+784 
-789 TITNRH
+789 
-795 FPGLPD
+795 
-801 TGGYG
+801 
-806 SYLIYLI
+806 
-813 AVLLFLVYFVMRY
+813 
-826 KKCKENKKA
+826 
-835 EKL
+835 

>member
-113 IPGDFDYWGIIRHVM
+113 ISEDSYYWGIIRYVM

-142 KITHDSFNSFILKN
+142 KITHDSFNTFILKN

-170 SIMIENPVVLYYGNL
+170 SIMIENPVVLYYGDL

-233 ILSEVEVYITITE
+233 ILSEVEIYITITE

-264 NLQYGFLSEFAQDE
+264 NLQYGFLSEFAQNE
-278 VKKKYQRDIV
+278 VKKTYQRDLI

-312 SDTYRVVDFHTI
+312 GDTYRVVDFHTI
-324 KKNVQRKYTKEQL
+324 TKNVQRKYTKEQL
-337 QEVGVIV
+337 HEVGVIV

-411 GYQRLKESYH
+411 GYQRLKESYQ

-447 SNLGFFQIFGE
+447 SSLGFFQIFGE

-468 IPETLKKS
+468 IPETLKKLYLYDDEHKGE
-476 NISVSLI
+476 LI
-483 KANRT
+483 TTLQMYLRNNQSIKKTADAMFVHYRT
-488 KITDS
+488 
-493 NVYGISYG
+493 ISYRLE
-501 YDVYAG
+501 
-507 GAGNDNDG
+507 
-515 DAKDGRSGGF
+515 KIKQISGINF
-525 VGFNDEGLLKNNNMY
+525 
-540 YCDVVRGTKDL
+540 
-551 VGPFSGK
+551 
-558 SELDTVYAFNSQE
+558 
-571 KVEGENNNYR
+571 
-581 IYRKLDQ
+581 
-588 SLDQIEKNNSILNS
+588 
-602 SHEKDDASGWDIY
+602 DDANEVLAVSNGLIIY
-615 TIGHMNPVKTFET
+615 KM
-628 LKNAVLVSKGDSVK
+628 LK
-642 ADLNAYESSAKAVLM
+642 E
-657 SDTKTTLNTG
+657 
-667 ESDTPEPSESQDPCD
+667 
-682 ENIKLT
+682 
-688 INKVWKDLN
+688 
-697 NFDHSRPNSITVTIS
+697 
-712 RTWKDK
+712 
-718 AGNEKTETVPRYESY
+718 
-733 KIEGSSDKSKW
+733 IE
-744 QKVIKELPAYTTD
+744 
-757 GDEIYY
+757 
-763 YTYSITE
+763 
-770 AKVDGYTTTIDKSQ
+770 
-784 DGFTF
+784 
-789 TITNRH
+789 
-795 FPGLPD
+795 
-801 TGGYG
+801 
-806 SYLIYLI
+806 
-813 AVLLFLVYFVMRY
+813 
-826 KKCKENKKA
+826 
-835 EKL
+835 

>member
-1 MAYTVRKLLES
+1 MGYTVRKLLES

-62 SDREV
+62 NDREV

-113 IPGDFDYWGIIRHVM
+113 ISEDSYYWGIIRYVIM
-128 IQVFDKDTARLKYF
+128 QVFDKATARLKYF
-142 KITHDSFNSFILKN
+142 KITHDNFNTFILRN

-233 ILSEVEVYITITE
+233 ILSEMEIYITITE

-278 VKKKYQRDIV
+278 VKKKYQRDLI

-293 GLLSS
+293 GSLSS

-324 KKNVQRKYTKEQL
+324 KNNVQSKYTKEQL
-337 QEVGVIV
+337 HEVGVIV

-357 RNMDQIVMIQQVDSN
+357 RNMDQIVMIQQVDPN

-379 KEMEEVE
+379 KEMEKVE

-421 EASRAIKYIDIIRLV
+421 EASRAIKYIDIIRQV

-447 SNLGFFQIFGE
+447 SNLGFFQIFGKV
-458 IDDVTELERY
+458 DDMTELERY
-468 IPETLKKS
+468 IPETLKKLYLYDDEHKGE
-476 NISVSLI
+476 LI
-483 KANRT
+483 TTLQMYLRNKQSIRKTADEMFVHYRT
-488 KITDS
+488 
-493 NVYGISYG
+493 ISYRLE
-501 YDVYAG
+501 
-507 GAGNDNDG
+507 
-515 DAKDGRSGGF
+515 KIKQISG
-525 VGFNDEGLLKNNNMY
+525 
-540 YCDVVRGTKDL
+540 
-551 VGPFSGK
+551 
-558 SELDTVYAFNSQE
+558 
-571 KVEGENNNYR
+571 
-581 IYRKLDQ
+581 I
-588 SLDQIEKNNSILNS
+588 
-602 SHEKDDASGWDIY
+602 
-615 TIGHMNPVKTFET
+615 
-628 LKNAVLVSKGDSVK
+628 
-642 ADLNAYESSAKAVLM
+642 
-657 SDTKTTLNTG
+657 
-667 ESDTPEPSESQDPCD
+667 
-682 ENIKLT
+682 
-688 INKVWKDLN
+688 
-697 NFDHSRPNSITVTIS
+697 NFDN
-712 RTWKDK
+712 
-718 AGNEKTETVPRYESY
+718 ANEVLAVSNGLIIY
-733 KIEGSSDKSKW
+733 KMLKEIE
-744 QKVIKELPAYTTD
+744 
-757 GDEIYY
+757 
-763 YTYSITE
+763 
-770 AKVDGYTTTIDKSQ
+770 
-784 DGFTF
+784 
-789 TITNRH
+789 
-795 FPGLPD
+795 
-801 TGGYG
+801 
-806 SYLIYLI
+806 
-813 AVLLFLVYFVMRY
+813 
-826 KKCKENKKA
+826 
-835 EKL
+835 